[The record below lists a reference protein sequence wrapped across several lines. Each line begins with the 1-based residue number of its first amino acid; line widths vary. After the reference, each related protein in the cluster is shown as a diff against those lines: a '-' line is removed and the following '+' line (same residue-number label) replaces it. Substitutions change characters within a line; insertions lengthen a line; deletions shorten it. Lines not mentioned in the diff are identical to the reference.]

1 MIADICRGI
10 GRNWKKKE
18 RKWEPIFLR
27 WPRRFKASSFYE
39 YWHHT
44 YTSTII
50 RLLKIQMT
58 SAVWI
63 LGILGINNTEGVR
76 VTMVFFW
83 TGKRGYNTKQNGHKH
98 YIGSMWKP
106 RCRVTSVHE
115 CIPGLPMYMCETLDL
130 FEWIRGRGGGG
141 DSKTVVW
148 VCISV
153 PIFIIISRSSS
164 QFLLKI
170 CYGVLPKFHRRYQ
183 ELFPLGSWFIAYG
196 RALTA

>member
-1 MIADICRGI
+1 MRAHFFSADLVALKRVHFMNIDIIPTQVPSLDFLKSRWHLQYGFLGYLGSTTQRALESQWYSFGQ
-10 GRNWKKKE
+10 GRE
-18 RKWEPIFLR
+18 
-27 WPRRFKASSFYE
+27 A
-39 YWHHT
+39 
-44 YTSTII
+44 TI
-50 RLLKIQMT
+50 
-58 SAVWI
+58 
-63 LGILGINNTEGVR
+63 
-76 VTMVFFW
+76 
-83 TGKRGYNTKQNGHKH
+83 QNKMDIKH

-130 FEWIRGRGGGG
+130 FEWIRGRGGG